1 MHAKHCISTQN
12 NPKTMRKLNK
22 LLGLPLVY
30 AGVVVLALGYATGL
44 TRHNAVLAIGLLLVI
59 AGAATYVWKERRES
73 KY

>member
-1 MHAKHCISTQN
+1 
-12 NPKTMRKLNK
+12 MRKLNK

-44 TRHNAVLAIGLLLVI
+44 TRHNAVLAIGLILVI